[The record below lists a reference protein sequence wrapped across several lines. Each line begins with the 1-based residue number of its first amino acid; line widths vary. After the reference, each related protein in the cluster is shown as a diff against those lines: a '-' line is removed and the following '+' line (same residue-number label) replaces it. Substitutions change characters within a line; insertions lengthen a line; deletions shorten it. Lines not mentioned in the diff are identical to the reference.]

1 MPGEAET
8 PKFIPA
14 LAWYQPLESFPYA
27 FIRFCTGALIVPH
40 GVDRLFYSGSHAEL
54 GGFLNRLGPSAVG
67 TFELI
72 GGIFLA
78 LGLLIRPI
86 ALLFAI
92 EWIAIAI
99 TGAMGLK
106 PGTSW
111 LMLGATPHYPAF
123 VATLCIAFILRG
135 GGHYSLD
142 RLLGKEF

>member
-1 MPGEAET
+1 MADQAET
-8 PKFIPA
+8 PKIIPA
-14 LAWYQPLESFPYA
+14 LAWYRPFESFSYA

-40 GVDRLFYSGSHAEL
+40 GLNRLFQGGSQAEL
-54 GGFLNRLGPSAVG
+54 GGFLNNLGPSVLG
-67 TFELI
+67 TFELV

-78 LGLLIRPI
+78 LGLLTRPI

-111 LMLGATPHYPAF
+111 LMRPTVKQSIHSVGPQ
-123 VATLCIAFILRG
+123 
-135 GGHYSLD
+135 
-142 RLLGKEF
+142 

>member
-1 MPGEAET
+1 MADHVET
-8 PKFIPA
+8 PKIIPA
-14 LAWYQPLESFPYA
+14 LAWYRPFESFAYA

-40 GVDRLFYSGSHAEL
+40 GMDRLFYSGSHAEL
-54 GGFLNRLGPSAVG
+54 GSFLNGLGPTIIG

-72 GGIFLA
+72 GGIFLL
-78 LGLLIRPI
+78 LGLLTRPI

-92 EWIAIAI
+92 EWSSIAI

-111 LMLGATPHYPAF
+111 LMLGGTPHYPAF
-123 VATLCIAFILRG
+123 VAALCIAFLLRG